1 MQMSYYYTS
10 FHMAKIKI
18 TRNNKS
24 WQGFE
29 ATEINSLNYL
39 IPKIKRKLY
48 RNSSQLQSVLEDD
61 TTLFTFSSGK
71 ERTSEE
77 FTTKPNYYTCLK
89 PTNRVFKPK
98 KSEDR
103 LYSF

>member
-1 MQMSYYYTS
+1 M
-10 FHMAKIKI
+10 
-18 TRNNKS
+18 
-24 WQGFE
+24 
-29 ATEINSLNYL
+29 
-39 IPKIKRKLY
+39 
-48 RNSSQLQSVLEDD
+48 LEDD

-77 FTTKPNYYTCLK
+77 FNTKPNYYTCLK

-103 LYSF
+103 LY